1 MTYAERAVEETRRR
15 EGGIPTIIDITAT
28 TVTAQTDGEILQ
40 PVFVDMQAAEEAIN
54 PPIPRKSLKYSV
66 REVSEIER
74 RSRQEIERMRD
85 RGTLSELGW
94 RAEKKDDRWG
104 YFNLRQEE

>member
-40 PVFVDMQAAEEAIN
+40 PVFVDMQAAEEAVN
-54 PPIPRKSLKYSV
+54 PPLPRKSLKYSV

-85 RGTLSELGW
+85 RAHERSRNAIRTGMES
-94 RAEKKDDRWG
+94 REKRRPMG
-104 YFNLRQEE
+104 IF